1 MSLYERSTSV
11 IMKIKHT
18 RGYIQISNP
27 HSSAYF
33 DAGLKGVWPEIFIDI
48 VPRISQMYWSSIYI
62 LQVESLPPI
71 EIHVMKVEANPLIGK
86 SASASVTG
94 STFAC
99 ESAHEYG

>member
-1 MSLYERSTSV
+1 
-11 IMKIKHT
+11 
-18 RGYIQISNP
+18 
-27 HSSAYF
+27 
-33 DAGLKGVWPEIFIDI
+33 
-48 VPRISQMYWSSIYI
+48 MYWSSIYI

-94 STFAC
+94 SKFVC